1 MPNLPLSKSVCI
13 LKVNCLGYNRQ
24 GYPLDRPNIQ
34 AYCCDPIRHEFL
46 LPATA
51 ASQGKTGTTPGR
63 GDPSRPQTGFSG
75 GTITR
80 KTYANVLTDEANAV
94 AVPPF
99 GRYPDIPWG
108 NASLK
113 IRVHSFSSRFSVPQW
128 RTEANEAVT
137 KNDCG
142 CRLF

>member
-1 MPNLPLSKSVCI
+1 MNSCS
-13 LKVNCLGYNRQ
+13 RQ
-24 GYPLDRPNIQ
+24 RRQ
-34 AYCCDPIRHEFL
+34 VREK
-46 LPATA
+46 
-51 ASQGKTGTTPGR
+51 QG
-63 GDPSRPQTGFSG
+63 RPQAEVTRVVPQPGFPGERSPG
-75 GTITR
+75 
-80 KTYANVLTDEANAV
+80 KPNANVLTDEANAV

-142 CRLF
+142 C